1 MVIDNRIVGYELKE
15 ILKRDFD
22 IKLIFRD
29 PQNGQ
34 QYYFI
39 FEGLFFETPFPV
51 LNKKVERI
59 ELSDDVG
66 FKARTQLV
74 YLGYNPLDFKELL
87 IKMSGSTVEYKS
99 ELICAFR
106 HYQFTPA

>member
-1 MVIDNRIVGYELKE
+1 MELDNRIVGYELKE
-15 ILKRDFD
+15 IQKRDFNT
-22 IKLIFRD
+22 KLIFRN
-29 PQNGQ
+29 PHNGQ
-34 QYYFI
+34 HYNFT

-74 YLGYNPLDFKELL
+74 YLGYNPWDYKELV
-87 IKMSGSTVEYKS
+87 IKMSGSTPEYKS

-106 HYQFTPA
+106 YYQFNPA